1 MKRIFV
7 LLAITF
13 MGQLVSAQEKEST
26 PAELNKTKTEK
37 NGFHKG
43 KHKKDAMMK
52 ELNLSED
59 QKAKLKEMRE
69 ANKSKRDA
77 IKNDSKLTDEQK
89 KEQMKALKEEQ
100 KKGMQGVLTD
110 EQKSK
115 MKEMK
120 AKMKEEKKGRKKMR
134 SAKAEDVTKQEDV
147 KAPAQK

>member
-13 MGQLVSAQEKEST
+13 MGQLVSAQEKESAPT
-26 PAELNKTKTEK
+26 DQNSTKTEK

-69 ANKSKRDA
+69 ANKGKRDA
-77 IKNDSKLTDEQK
+77 IKNDSKLTDDQK
-89 KEQMKALKEEQ
+89 KEKMKALKDEQ
-100 KKGMQGVLTD
+100 KKNMQGVLTD
-110 EQKSK
+110 EQKAK

-120 AKMKEEKKGRKKMR
+120 SKMKDEKKDRKKMR
-134 SAKAEDVTKQEDV
+134 GNKADDATKQDV
-147 KAPAQK
+147 KTPAQ